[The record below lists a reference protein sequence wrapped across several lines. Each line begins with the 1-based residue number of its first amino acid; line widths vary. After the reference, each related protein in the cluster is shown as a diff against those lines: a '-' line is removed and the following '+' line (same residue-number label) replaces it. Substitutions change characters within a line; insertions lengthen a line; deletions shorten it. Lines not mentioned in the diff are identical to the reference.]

1 MVLILSGRLHST
13 AVWPGVLVTVG
24 LQSFQDCKSS
34 LSSWLTVWKRTPSWS
49 MQFIA
54 RLETSISASSSSE
67 LNLHSASHTAFM
79 RTLTKLPETDFFFR
93 YLTHTLPLAMAAV
106 IPKVSRLSPHVVRV
120 LGCNPGSMTLQVRK
134 LLLLILKLPFSFHL
148 GDKHLPRWHWKF
160 AAASRLRGG
169 GKGRVEGRTP
179 GGSSGFGA
187 FKACVVKHS
196 L

>member
-1 MVLILSGRLHST
+1 MS
-13 AVWPGVLVTVG
+13 
-24 LQSFQDCKSS
+24 
-34 LSSWLTVWKRTPSWS
+34 
-49 MQFIA
+49 
-54 RLETSISASSSSE
+54 
-67 LNLHSASHTAFM
+67 
-79 RTLTKLPETDFFFR
+79 
-93 YLTHTLPLAMAAV
+93 AV

-134 LLLLILKLPFSFHL
+134 PHPLILKRAFISNL

-187 FKACVVKHS
+187 FKARVVKHS